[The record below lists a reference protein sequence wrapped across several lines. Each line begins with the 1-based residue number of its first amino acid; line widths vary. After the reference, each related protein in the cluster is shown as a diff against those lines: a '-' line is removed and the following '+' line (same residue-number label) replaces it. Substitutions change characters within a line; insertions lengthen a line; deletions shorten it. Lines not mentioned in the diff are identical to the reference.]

1 MRMSAWSRITETRA
15 KFLFFPITI
24 FYWGVIFWRNFFYN
38 LNFFVSR
45 RVPAKVISIGN
56 LVEGVKVNDIIHH
69 DSHAGNGITWK
80 DKLYHVIT
88 IRDVVI
94 VE

>member
-1 MRMSAWSRITETRA
+1 MQAVNYYIITEKIKEAPVKVGGLELTEDLNVDNRYLKA
-15 KFLFFPITI
+15 KI
-24 FYWGVIFWRNFFYN
+24 
-38 LNFFVSR
+38 
-45 RVPAKVISIGN
+45 ISIGN
-56 LVEGVKVNDIIHH
+56 LVEGVSVGDIVHF
-69 DSHAGNGITWK
+69 DSHAGNGLTWK

>member
-1 MRMSAWSRITETRA
+1 MQAVNYYIIVEKIKEEPKKIGGLELTEQLDVDNRYL
-15 KFLFFPITI
+15 K
-24 FYWGVIFWRNFFYN
+24 
-38 LNFFVSR
+38 
-45 RVPAKVISIGN
+45 AKVISIGN
-56 LVEGVKVNDIIHH
+56 LVEGVKVGDIVHH
-69 DSHAGNGITWK
+69 DSNAGNGISWK

>member
-1 MRMSAWSRITETRA
+1 MQAVNYYIIEEKIKEEPKKIGGLELTEQLDVDNRYL
-15 KFLFFPITI
+15 K
-24 FYWGVIFWRNFFYN
+24 
-38 LNFFVSR
+38 
-45 RVPAKVISIGN
+45 AKVISIGN
-56 LVEGVKVNDIIHH
+56 LVEGVKVGDIVHH
-69 DSHAGNGITWK
+69 DSHAGNGISWK

>member
-1 MRMSAWSRITETRA
+1 MQAVNYYIITEKVKQEPVKVGGLELTEE
-15 KFLFFPITI
+15 
-24 FYWGVIFWRNFFYN
+24 
-38 LNFFVSR
+38 LNVDNR
-45 RVPAKVISIGN
+45 YLKAKVISIGN
-56 LVEGVKVNDIIHH
+56 LVEGVSVNDIIHF
-69 DSHAGNGITWK
+69 DSHAGNGLTWK